1 MLASVVIMDLSHPS
15 FNNDVDN
22 CNFYLPSFGF
32 SWCHFERIAN
42 LSKTGAVGFRG
53 HFKGFANRNRT
64 GRGVQSWNCI
74 QSSKKSLHFQLNS
87 ARNVFDLLIIRAN
100 PPDYDTDLVCQ
111 DGSGKFRELS
121 AKKLQ
126 SLPSVLT
133 DRSK

>member
-1 MLASVVIMDLSHPS
+1 MHS
-15 FNNDVDN
+15 
-22 CNFYLPSFGF
+22 
-32 SWCHFERIAN
+32 
-42 LSKTGAVGFRG
+42 SKTVIKAISKGLHSRETGQPQGGA
-53 HFKGFANRNRT
+53 
-64 GRGVQSWNCI
+64 
-74 QSSKKSLHFQLNS
+74 SSHGIASSVPLNLHFRLNS

-100 PPDYDTDLVCQ
+100 PPDYDTDLMCQ